1 MRVSVIGCGAIGG
14 VVARALA
21 AGDVA
26 GAELVGVAHGDEA
39 DPVDLPVCDA
49 ETAVATANLVVE
61 CAGQG
66 ALRSL
71 VPLVTRTGGDLLV
84 TSVGALADDELFSAV
99 TERAQG
105 RVYLATGAVGGLDML
120 SAARRMGPLHTVRL
134 VTTKTAGNL
143 VQPWMDDDEAQRLRS
158 ATGPVELLR
167 GPARKVTAAFPKS
180 TNVAA
185 SVALAVGSWDA
196 VEAVVVGDP
205 HAEHTSHVI
214 TAAGPAGTYRF
225 EITNQPSERTPTSSG
240 VVPFAVL
247 RALDTLAGR
256 QAVFV

>member
-21 AGDVA
+21 AGEVA
-26 GAELVGVAHGDEA
+26 GAELVGVVHGDET
-39 DPVDLPVCDA
+39 DPVDLPVHDT
-49 ETAVATANLVVE
+49 ESAVREADLVVE
-61 CAGQG
+61 CAGQR

-71 VPLVTRTGGDLLV
+71 VPLVSKTGGDLLI

-99 TERAQG
+99 IGMPDG
-105 RVYLATGAVGGLDML
+105 RVYLASGAIGGLDML
-120 SAARRMGPLHTVRL
+120 SAARRMGPLRTVRL

-143 VQPWMDDDEAQRLRS
+143 VQPWMDHGEAQRLRS

-167 GPARKVTAAFPKS
+167 GPARTVTAAFPKS

-205 HAEHTSHVI
+205 HATRTSHVI
-214 TAAGPAGTYRF
+214 TAEGPAGAYRF
-225 EITNQPSERTPTSSG
+225 EITNQPSEQTPTSSG

-247 RALDTLAGR
+247 RAIETLAGA

>member
-1 MRVSVIGCGAIGG
+1 MKTSVIGCGAIGG
-14 VVARALA
+14 VVARSLA
-21 AGDVA
+21 AGEVP
-26 GAELVGVAHGDEA
+26 GAELVGVVHGDET
-39 DPVDLPVCDA
+39 DPVDLPVRDT
-49 ETAVATANLVVE
+49 ESAVHGADLVIE

-71 VPLVTRTGGDLLV
+71 VPRVADTGTDLLI
-84 TSVGALADDELFSAV
+84 TSVGALADDELFAAV
-99 TERAQG
+99 TGMPQG
-105 RVYLATGAVGGLDML
+105 RVRLATGAVGGLDML

-143 VQPWMDDDEAQRLRS
+143 VQPWMDDGEAERLRA

-185 SVALAVGSWDA
+185 SVALAVGSWDT

-205 HAEHTSHVI
+205 HAERTSHVI
-214 TAAGPAGTYRF
+214 TAEGPAGSYRF

-247 RALDTLAGR
+247 RAIETLAGA